1 VKLGVT
7 LPTVD
12 LAEGRP
18 LPLSEVADFA
28 ARAEAFGFDS
38 AWVMDH
44 YWLENLPKVTGA
56 HDPFITLAYAAARTE
71 RIRLGILVACNA
83 FRPLGQLARESVAL
97 ADAAPGR
104 FTLGLGCGWEES
116 EFAAFDHAWDHR
128 VSRLEE
134 TLGALPGLLRG
145 ERVTAEGRYVSV
157 RDAWLVTSDVPPPEL
172 WMAAFGPRMLGLTAR
187 HASGWNTAWHG
198 PDTSRFTGELAA
210 LREACTA
217 AGRDPSEIEISAG
230 LWMVPLEGDE
240 LEAAEQRAAAL
251 YGAHADTS
259 WPAPMRMRMHTGSLE
274 QLAAGIRAYA
284 DAGAEHVI
292 LNLSVTPFTLFDR
305 SYLERA
311 APLVELV
318 RS

>member
-1 VKLGVT
+1 VT
-7 LPTVD
+7 
-12 LAEGRP
+12 
-18 LPLSEVADFA
+18 
-28 ARAEAFGFDS
+28 
-38 AWVMDH
+38 
-44 YWLENLPKVTGA
+44 
-56 HDPFITLAYAAARTE
+56 
-71 RIRLGILVACNA
+71 
-83 FRPLGQLARESVAL
+83 
-97 ADAAPGR
+97 
-104 FTLGLGCGWEES
+104 
-116 EFAAFDHAWDHR
+116 
-128 VSRLEE
+128 
-134 TLGALPGLLRG
+134 
-145 ERVTAEGRYVSV
+145 V

-198 PDTSRFTGELAA
+198 PDTSRFRGELAA

-217 AGRDPSEIEISAG
+217 AGRDPGEIEISAG
-230 LWMVPLEGDE
+230 LWMVPLEGEE
-240 LEAAEQRAAAL
+240 LDAAEERAAAL

-259 WPAPMRMRMHTGSLE
+259 WPAPMRERMHTGSLE

-318 RS
+318 KG

>member
-1 VKLGVT
+1 
-7 LPTVD
+7 
-12 LAEGRP
+12 
-18 LPLSEVADFA
+18 
-28 ARAEAFGFDS
+28 
-38 AWVMDH
+38 
-44 YWLENLPKVTGA
+44 
-56 HDPFITLAYAAARTE
+56 
-71 RIRLGILVACNA
+71 
-83 FRPLGQLARESVAL
+83 VAL

-145 ERVTAEGRYVSV
+145 ERVSAEGRYVTV

-187 HASGWNTAWHG
+187 YASGWNTAWHG

-210 LREACTA
+210 LREACSA
-217 AGRDPSEIEISAG
+217 AGRDPSEIEVSAG
-230 LWMVPLEGDE
+230 LWMVPLEGAE
-240 LEAAEQRAAAL
+240 LEAAEERAAAL

-259 WPAPMRMRMHTGSLE
+259 WPAPMRERMHTGSLE

-292 LNLSVTPFTLFDR
+292 LNLSVTPFTLFDG